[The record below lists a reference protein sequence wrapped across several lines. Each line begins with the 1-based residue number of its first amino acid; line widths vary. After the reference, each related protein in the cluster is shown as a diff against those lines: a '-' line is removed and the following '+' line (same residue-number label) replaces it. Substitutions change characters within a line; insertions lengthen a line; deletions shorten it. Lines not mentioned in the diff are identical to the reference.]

1 MPNIKFYRQSQAE
14 RTQGAITFKTAG
26 GISVGTGTSS
36 ADCATLVEFI
46 PKTTSGTSIGTL
58 KLNGVEY
65 ELYYQPNS
73 STYVGGDGISVSN
86 EIISLNPATDTT
98 YGGIKLKLNSSTLEI
113 ST

>member
-26 GISVGTGTSS
+26 GISVGTGSGATE
-36 ADCATLVEFI
+36 CATLVEFT

-65 ELYYQPNS
+65 ELYYQPNT
-73 STYVGGDGISVSN
+73 STYAAGDGISISN
-86 EIISLNPATDTT
+86 GSISLNPATDTT